1 MNHLSPMNQY
11 TSTTPQQTSK
21 LNVVKKGPNLNIVI
35 SCPECKVY
43 PPKIVERFSEG
54 DIVCALCGLV
64 LSDRI
69 VDTRSEWRTFTNDE
83 QSGDDPSR
91 VGEASNPLLDGSQLS
106 TRISAKTVGG
116 DLKAI
121 RDLNRTQS
129 KSVVDRKDT
138 DLQQAYNKLNLMCDA
153 ADLPKIVKDCAKEV
167 YKLCF
172 EDKLLKGRPQ
182 EAIMASVI
190 LIGCRRAKV
199 GRSFKEILS
208 LTSIKKKEIYKTFG
222 IIKNI
227 LKIKNDTMF
236 ANIDTT
242 NLSSGQTT
250 AETFIPRFCSHLG
263 LTVKVANC
271 AEFIAK
277 SSKDIQVLAG
287 KSPITI
293 AAASIYMAI
302 LLFKANVT
310 LNEIS
315 QTLQVTEGTIK
326 SGYKTLYEH
335 KDFLNTF
342 EMVKRDEIS
351 IDNLPVP

>member
-1 MNHLSPMNQY
+1 
-11 TSTTPQQTSK
+11 
-21 LNVVKKGPNLNIVI
+21 
-35 SCPECKVY
+35 
-43 PPKIVERFSEG
+43 
-54 DIVCALCGLV
+54 
-64 LSDRI
+64 
-69 VDTRSEWRTFTNDE
+69 
-83 QSGDDPSR
+83 
-91 VGEASNPLLDGSQLS
+91 
-106 TRISAKTVGG
+106 
-116 DLKAI
+116 
-121 RDLNRTQS
+121 
-129 KSVVDRKDT
+129 
-138 DLQQAYNKLNLMCDA
+138 
-153 ADLPKIVKDCAKEV
+153 
-167 YKLCF
+167 
-172 EDKLLKGRPQ
+172 
-182 EAIMASVI
+182 
-190 LIGCRRAKV
+190 
-199 GRSFKEILS
+199 
-208 LTSIKKKEIYKTFG
+208 
-222 IIKNI
+222 
-227 LKIKNDTMF
+227 MF

-351 IDNLPVP
+351 INNLPVP